1 MQDRKSLAHD
11 ILNSFHQDSYTYLG
25 EGFAGIVFHNNKHV
39 FKVHIPLSTNNYG
52 EIDNILYLKQ
62 KLDSFK
68 GAKHLYEL
76 LDLVCID
83 GIYILVYPYEKG
95 EAVTEVTEE
104 EWISFLS
111 EMWHRK
117 LICRSITRENNFIR
131 VNSTIKLIDYEIEPY
146 SDNLFLNMT
155 ARAYIQ
161 LTSVEQQSFN
171 YNKLKRSI
179 INNFQLESI
188 PGLYAFI
195 EKVFMNIARA
205 THLSLPPENLVTAG
219 TMEVTACQ
227 LQGAR
232 YKTSLLI
239 KTCIQDAPFLYN
251 SVNHI
256 VTQLSYAEQFVEKVL
271 LLDLYKTDDF
281 LRQYSTEGTRDTLLS
296 VANQLIMAG
305 FIDRIIIAPEQPEKI
320 EEINYRWFATAT
332 THTHT
337 KGKIPVTS
345 QVFAFEEM
353 KGDYILQ
360 MDCDTIIG
368 VRDKTFSVVQDMIK
382 QFDINA
388 NVISVAFP
396 ICHDPAMQYQ
406 PYFGFENGGFVPEV
420 RNCLFKKNRLLSL
433 LPLPNEL
440 DAYGFE
446 LTWYRS
452 LEKKQKLSNY
462 YSIRGG
468 DVRTFYIHP
477 QNYRK
482 ENRNVWWTVMN
493 RIENGI
499 IPQCQ
504 FGQPE
509 VKGTF
514 YDWTFPKRNESL
526 VLVMIV
532 DNFKSWKFSDCYSG
546 IVSQTYQEFG
556 LIIINNTGDISDATL
571 AALKQFHWG
580 LNTTIIHNETKQR
593 STECIYSAIH
603 YYMESSDS
611 FVCLMHQD
619 DTLLGNSVL
628 AEIVNRVSIY
638 NADVLIGKEINYQGL
653 VDVGYSSV
661 DFLAPRRKGSNIG
674 NGLQVFKKQLF
685 DSLSIFDLK
694 QKKSVMDHLPGYTKI
709 KNSYEWIEDF
719 ENYTI
724 LAPIVELSKNPIR
737 FDNFNV
743 FRKSELSSQ
752 GIIDNVFNELRS
764 KYPKSEGELIGNRKV
779 FLPNLNKIELDITYD
794 CNLKCLNCN
803 RSCTQAPTISQMSV
817 MQVLN
822 FIEESIR
829 LDKKWELIN
838 ILGGEPTLH
847 PDFLQIV
854 DLLLNKYVTPFSP
867 SSTLQVTS
875 NGYGEFVRSILSQL
889 PEHPKLVIN
898 TNSFKDSREV
908 EYFTPFNEAPIDSGN
923 FSDEDYAKGCWVTAY
938 CGIGLNY
945 LGYFPCGVAGG
956 IARVKPENEH
966 IKSLLDVDESMKD
979 KLMNYC
985 RYCGNFSDYHI
996 NRGDFMERAEKDF
1009 VLKGKV
1015 SKIWKDIYR
1024 SYNEK

>member
-1 MQDRKSLAHD
+1 MQDRKSIAHD
-11 ILNSFHQDSYTYLG
+11 ILNRFQQDSYTYLG
-25 EGFAGIVFHNNKHV
+25 EGFAGVVFHNNNDV
-39 FKVHIPLSTNNYG
+39 FKVHVPLSTNNYG
-52 EIDNILYLKQ
+52 EVDNILYLKQ

-68 GAKHLYEL
+68 NAKHLFEL
-76 LDLVCID
+76 KDLVCIY

-95 EAVTEVTEE
+95 ERVTDVTED

-117 LICRSITRENNFIR
+117 LISRSITKENNFIR
-131 VNSTIKLIDYEIEPY
+131 VNTTIKLIDYEIEPY
-146 SDNLFLNMT
+146 SDNLFLNMA

-161 LTSVEQQSFN
+161 LASVQQQGFN
-171 YNKLKRSI
+171 YDKLKRSI
-179 INNFQLESI
+179 INNFQLEEI
-188 PGLYAFI
+188 QGLYVFI
-195 EKVFMNIARA
+195 EKLFMNIASA
-205 THLSLPPENLVTAG
+205 AYPAPVSEDQVVDHKI
-219 TMEVTACQ
+219 EVPALNFQDTNH
-227 LQGAR
+227 
-232 YKTSLLI
+232 KTSLLI
-239 KTCIQDAPFLYN
+239 KSCIQDAPFLYKC
-251 SVNHI
+251 VDHI
-256 VTQLSYAEQFVEKVL
+256 ITQLSCAEQFVEKVL

-281 LRQYSTEGTRDTLLS
+281 LRQYSKEGTREMLIR
-296 VANQLIMAG
+296 VANQLLSAG
-305 FIDRIIIAPEQPEKI
+305 FIDRILIAPEQPGKI
-320 EEINYRWFATAT
+320 EEINFRWFATAT
-332 THTHT
+332 TNTHT
-337 KGKIPVTS
+337 KDRIPVTS

-353 KGDYILQ
+353 RGDYILQ
-360 MDCDTIIG
+360 MDCDVIIG
-368 VRDKTFSVVQDMIK
+368 VRDKAFSIVQDMIK
-382 QFDINA
+382 QFDLNA

-396 ICHDPAMQYQ
+396 ICHDPTMQYQ

-420 RNCLFKKNRLLSL
+420 RNCLFKKDRLLAL
-433 LPLPNEL
+433 LPLPNL
-440 DAYGFE
+440 HDFNGFN

-452 LEKKQKLSNY
+452 LEQKQKLSNY
-462 YSIRGG
+462 CSIRGG

-493 RIENGI
+493 KIENGI

-504 FGQPE
+504 FEQPE

-526 VLVMIV
+526 VLVVIV
-532 DNFKSWKFSDCYSG
+532 DNVKNWKFGDFYNS
-546 IVSQTYQEFG
+546 ILSQSYQDFG
-556 LIIINNTGDISDATL
+556 LIIINNTGDSSEDTL
-571 AALKQFHWG
+571 AIFKHFQLG
-580 LNTTIIHNETKQR
+580 LNTTFINNVAKQR

-603 YYMESSDS
+603 YYIESSDS
-611 FVCLMHQD
+611 LVCLMHQN

-628 AEIVNRVSIY
+628 AEIINRLSIY
-638 NADVLIGKEINYQGL
+638 NADVLIGKKISYQVL
-653 VDVGYSSV
+653 PEMGYSSV
-661 DFLAPRRKGSNIG
+661 DFLNPRRIESNIG

-694 QKKSVMDHLPGYTKI
+694 QRKSVKNHLPGYTKI

-743 FRKSELSSQ
+743 FRKRELLSQ
-752 GIIDNVFNELRS
+752 SIIDNVFNELQS
-764 KYPKSEGELIGNRKV
+764 KHPKTEGELIGNRKV

-817 MQVLN
+817 GQVLN
-822 FIEESIR
+822 FIEESIS
-829 LDKKWELIN
+829 LEKKWELIN

-854 DLLLNKYVTPFSP
+854 DLLLNKYVIPY
-867 SSTLQVTS
+867 SSGTTLQVTS

-889 PEHPKLVIN
+889 PEHPNLVIN
-898 TNSFKDSREV
+898 SNSFKDSREV

-938 CGIGLNY
+938 CGVGLNY

-966 IKSLLDVDESMKD
+966 IKTLLDVDESIKD
-979 KLMNYC
+979 KLGNYC

-996 NRGDFMERAEKDF
+996 NKGDFMERAEKDF
-1009 VLKGKV
+1009 LVKGKV

-1024 SYNEK
+1024 NYNEK